1 VRYPIPIMIKK
12 LLNSARKTTDKLRK
26 VVIGMLSYRSV
37 VDVSR
42 EGSTEACLQFD
53 AVIGVASR
61 WRCDNATAAAT
72 PNSSFEIRLTG

>member
-42 EGSTEACLQFD
+42 EGSTEARF
-53 AVIGVASR
+53 
-61 WRCDNATAAAT
+61 
-72 PNSSFEIRLTG
+72 